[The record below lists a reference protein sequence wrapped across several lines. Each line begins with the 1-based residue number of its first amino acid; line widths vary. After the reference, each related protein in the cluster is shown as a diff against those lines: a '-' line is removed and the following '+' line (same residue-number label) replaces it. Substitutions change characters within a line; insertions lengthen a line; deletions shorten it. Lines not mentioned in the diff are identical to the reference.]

1 MGCWKDEGDQEAA
14 EVTQLRKACAG
25 AQPEKMEGGG
35 PMDVKMKCQAYMSV
49 SMGTY
54 RGIKDHVK
62 RTYPGQE
69 R

>member
-1 MGCWKDEGDQEAA
+1 M
-14 EVTQLRKACAG
+14 RNACAG

-69 R
+69 RRC